1 MTSSTPSVQNVGPE
15 TEPVEVKLTQLAM
28 QQHEVTDSAAT
39 VTSTTTTSL
48 DNLLQSNSF
57 KVCVHKG
64 IKQSQLHAVVATH
77 LSTATGV
84 VAQDIQS
91 VCVVLLLLKTVQQQH

>member
-39 VTSTTTTSL
+39 A
-48 DNLLQSNSF
+48 
-57 KVCVHKG
+57 
-64 IKQSQLHAVVATH
+64 IH
-77 LSTATGV
+77 LK
-84 VAQDIQS
+84 S
-91 VCVVLLLLKTVQQQH
+91 VCTRVSSSHSYMQWLQHI